1 MAVDRPASPGA
12 RSTAAI
18 NAGDFEAVTRIVR
31 ETVRLHD
38 RMGLSIVAVTD
49 TSAELTME
57 LTEETAGS
65 APGTVHGGML
75 ATFADVA
82 AAVALTHSV
91 DTDTQI
97 QVTTDMHIRFL
108 RQPKSG
114 PLTARATLVH
124 KGRLILSTECVICDA
139 EQRELARATATYMVV
154 PLPVLT

>member
-1 MAVDRPASPGA
+1 M
-12 RSTAAI
+12 AAI
-18 NAGDFEAVTRIVR
+18 KAGDFETSTRIVR
-31 ETVRLHD
+31 EMVRLHD
-38 RMGLSIVAVTD
+38 RMGLSIVDVTD

-65 APGTVHGGML
+65 APGTIHGGML

-82 AAVALTHSV
+82 AALALTHSV
-91 DTDTQI
+91 DNDTHI

-108 RQPKSG
+108 RQPKTG

-124 KGRLILSTECVICDA
+124 KGRLILSTECVVRDA

-154 PLPVLT
+154 PLPS